1 MPLTKE
7 LKLALNSI
15 FGAQAFKTPSDYTIK
30 YKKRV
35 TIGDS
40 VEERLTVKECDLLDL
55 LTILSQNGYKI
66 ISVKEEV
73 QATKPKKVCSA
84 RT

>member
-1 MPLTKE
+1 MPLAKE

-15 FGAQAFKTPSDYTIK
+15 FGAQSDYTIK

-35 TIGDS
+35 TVGDS
-40 VEERLTVKECDLLDL
+40 VEERLTVKESDLLDL
-55 LTILSQNGYKI
+55 LTILSHNGYKI

-73 QATKPKKVCSA
+73 KATKPKKVGNA

>member
-15 FGAQAFKTPSDYTIK
+15 FGAQSNYTIK

-35 TIGDS
+35 TLGDS
-40 VEERLTVKECDLLDL
+40 VEERLTVKESDLLDL

-73 QATKPKKVCSA
+73 QATKPKKAGSA

>member
-1 MPLTKE
+1 MPFTKE

-15 FGAQAFKTPSDYTIK
+15 FGTQSNYTIK

-35 TIGDS
+35 TLGDS
-40 VEERLTVKECDLLDL
+40 VEERLTVKESDLLDL

-66 ISVKEEV
+66 ISVKEEIK
-73 QATKPKKVCSA
+73 ATKPKKVGNA